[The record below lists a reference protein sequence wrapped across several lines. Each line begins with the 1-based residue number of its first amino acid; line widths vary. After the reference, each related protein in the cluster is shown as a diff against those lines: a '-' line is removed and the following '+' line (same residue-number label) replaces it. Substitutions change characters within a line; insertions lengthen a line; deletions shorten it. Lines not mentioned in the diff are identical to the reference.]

1 MKKHL
6 PRSCSE
12 WLRLL
17 IGGAAAGLVYL
28 AVALPTG
35 LSGAVSRIELP
46 VIGSLCGVLCG
57 CIFLVVN
64 ALLLEA
70 TVRRIASAEAVPA
83 CIGSAMLAGTCW
95 QVGCW
100 RSDSRFLTRSRSSSC
115 WFRRKSPIW
124 SVRWPALGWSP
135 DGYYDFADWKP
146 GFWFWLL
153 LIYCCKKEV
162 L

>member
-70 TVRRIASAEAVPA
+70 TVRRIASGRSGPGLYRLSYA
-83 CIGSAMLAGTCW
+83 GRYLLAGVVLA
-95 QVGCW
+95 VGFAFF
-100 RSDSRFLTRSRSSSC
+100 DPFAVFVVLV
-115 WFRRKSPIW
+115 SPKITYL
-124 SVRWPALGWSP
+124 VCALAGIGMES
-135 DGYYDFADWKP
+135 
-146 GFWFWLL
+146 
-153 LIYCCKKEV
+153 
-162 L
+162 